1 MSHLGSDFWND
12 FDGRRTDRDSALI
25 QTMRTV
31 RAIRG
36 ADRPR
41 AEVPEEIRA
50 ALAHLCAAMDGL
62 VDWMEQERR
71 ADPDAVKLLGNLQ
84 EIGSGIV
91 RCLSA
96 CPLDIILKKPAAPSS
111 NAEQLPPQPVHELES
126 SEESEAVTV
135 ATTSSK

>member
-12 FDGRRTDRDSALI
+12 FDGRRTDQDTALI

-36 ADRPR
+36 TDRPR
-41 AEVPEEIRA
+41 AEVPDEIRA
-50 ALAHLCAAMDGL
+50 ALAHLCDAMDGL

-71 ADPDAVKLLGNLQ
+71 ADPDAVALLGTLQ
-84 EIGSGIV
+84 LVGAGVV

-96 CPLDIILKKPAAPSS
+96 CPLDMIVKKPGGALELMQKDMARP
-111 NAEQLPPQPVHELES
+111 EGFEPPTYGS
-126 SEESEAVTV
+126 GGRRSIR
-135 ATTSSK
+135 

>member
-1 MSHLGSDFWND
+1 MSHLGSNFWND
-12 FDGRRTDRDSALI
+12 FDGRRTDPDTALI

-36 ADRPR
+36 ADRARPK
-41 AEVPEEIRA
+41 VPEEIRA
-50 ALAHLCAAMDGL
+50 ALAHLYAAMDGL

-84 EIGSGIV
+84 EVGASVV

-96 CPLDIILKKPAAPSS
+96 CPLDIILKKPGGVV
-111 NAEQLPPQPVHELES
+111 E
-126 SEESEAVTV
+126 
-135 ATTSSK
+135 